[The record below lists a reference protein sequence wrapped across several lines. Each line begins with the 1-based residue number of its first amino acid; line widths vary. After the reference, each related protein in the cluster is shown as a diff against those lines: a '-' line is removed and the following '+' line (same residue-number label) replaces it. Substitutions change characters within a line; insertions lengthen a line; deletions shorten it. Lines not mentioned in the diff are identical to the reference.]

1 MAASASPDL
10 KTAGGVVDV
19 SPSVPIVLSTASTAP
34 GGKHPGDW
42 TCRTCGYL
50 NFVSRVVCHKCYTP
64 KEHPGKHPG
73 DWICA
78 NCGALC
84 FVSRDRCFKCQAPKQ
99 PWLPG
104 FPAPGRFPLGF
115 PRQHQYKHPGDWC
128 CPRCFD
134 HVYASRAFCRKCNTA
149 KPQQPLIATPS
160 VLGGD
165 RERMVA
171 CRMSDP
177 VVCLSRRASERP
189 DHQPAVHR
197 LAYGLS
203 PAPAAV
209 PTAAYDFHPDAYR

>member
-42 TCRTCGYL
+42 VRVIPFSPFHPQSVLSCQTCRTCGYL

-84 FVSRDRCFKCQAPKQ
+84 FVSR
-99 PWLPG
+99 
-104 FPAPGRFPLGF
+104 
-115 PRQHQYKHPGDWC
+115 
-128 CPRCFD
+128 
-134 HVYASRAFCRKCNTA
+134 
-149 KPQQPLIATPS
+149 
-160 VLGGD
+160 
-165 RERMVA
+165 
-171 CRMSDP
+171 
-177 VVCLSRRASERP
+177 
-189 DHQPAVHR
+189 
-197 LAYGLS
+197 
-203 PAPAAV
+203 
-209 PTAAYDFHPDAYR
+209 